1 MTKQYSIGEFSKKCG
16 LSIDTLRYY
25 EKENLIHCHRK
36 DNNRRY
42 YEESDVA
49 WVQFIIR
56 LKKTGM
62 SIKHMQEY
70 ADLRYKGDSTI
81 PQRLKL
87 LFLQLDNLHNQQSE
101 IVQHIDFLEKKIK
114 VYLGI
119 GNDN

>member
-101 IVQHIDFLEKKIK
+101 IIQHIDFLEKKIK

>member
-1 MTKQYSIGEFSKKCG
+1 MTRQYSIGEFSKKCG

-25 EKENLIHCHRK
+25 EKEHLIHCHRQ

-49 WVQFIIR
+49 WAQFIIR

-62 SIKHMQEY
+62 SIKDMQEY
-70 ADLRYKGDSTI
+70 ANLRYKGDSTI

-101 IVQHIDFLEKKIK
+101 IAQHIDFLEKK
-114 VYLGI
+114 
-119 GNDN
+119 